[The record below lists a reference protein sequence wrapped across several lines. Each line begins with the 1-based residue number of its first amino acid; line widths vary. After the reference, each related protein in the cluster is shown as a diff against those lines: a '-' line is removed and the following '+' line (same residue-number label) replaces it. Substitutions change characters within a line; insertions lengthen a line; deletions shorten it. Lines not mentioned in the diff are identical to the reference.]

1 MGKCELSKNV
11 MYDDAHVNVLEEA
24 LPFQANHKIKGI
36 EGNNNNQRCRSYKYV
51 DSIDWFKLF
60 PFLIFFRRI
69 REHVIT
75 KCPCIHN
82 ERDGFVKHVGQQML
96 GINFV

>member
-11 MYDDAHVNVLEEA
+11 MFDDAHVNVLEEA

-36 EGNNNNQRCRSYKYV
+36 EGKNNNPRCRNYNYV

-60 PFLIFFRRI
+60 PKSFFFI
-69 REHVIT
+69 ELE
-75 KCPCIHN
+75 N
-82 ERDGFVKHVGQQML
+82 M
-96 GINFV
+96 